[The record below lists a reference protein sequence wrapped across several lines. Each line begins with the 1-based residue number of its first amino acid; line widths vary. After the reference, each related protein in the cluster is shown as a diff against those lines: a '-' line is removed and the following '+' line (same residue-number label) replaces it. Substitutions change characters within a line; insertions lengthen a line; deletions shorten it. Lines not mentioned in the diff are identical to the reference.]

1 MSADDAT
8 RPPRARTRGP
18 YKRSAET
25 RASILAAATD
35 VFTELGYRAG
45 SMREIARRCGVD
57 QSTVLHHFPDKSAL
71 LLELMTDRDRQA
83 DAVLAAQHAD
93 APEQIPQAALALARH
108 NAGTPGII
116 ELYTLLAAES
126 VTPDHPLGEF
136 FRARIAR
143 VRGAF
148 EDWFARMAD
157 AGLLRDGVDPDF
169 AAASFLALWEGAQLH
184 WLIDP
189 DGVDVVALLEDHLRL
204 LLHEDVLPST

>member
-8 RPPRARTRGP
+8 RPLRARTRGP

-148 EDWFARMAD
+148 EDWFTRMAD
-157 AGLLRDGVDPDF
+157 AGLLRDGVDPAF